1 MLGTVETAILPP
13 SNKDLLD
20 PACMADCDILSTDC
34 TTLQGAF
41 GMAFAAVPPLKQE
54 EKRMEEEKGQG
65 LNLVRCG

>member
-1 MLGTVETAILPP
+1 
-13 SNKDLLD
+13 
-20 PACMADCDILSTDC
+20 MADCDIPSTDC

-54 EKRMEEEKGQG
+54 EKETEEEKGQG